1 MTLFFPAFLT
11 AAVAPG
17 RVRRA
22 VRLPGG
28 SAWRAGVSVALLGAC
43 LALAGCSS
51 QPPVPDW
58 QITAHDSAQRAVAAF
73 LQGRPR
79 VDALE
84 WQRARAATA
93 RTGDAVLLARLELL
107 HCAAEVASLQLGP
120 CAPFEALRADAAL
133 AERAYADYLQGR
145 MDASQRALLPAAQQ
159 AVAAAAPGQAGTA
172 LQGVA
177 DPLSRLV
184 AAAVLLQT
192 GRADPAVMVLATE
205 TASAQGWRRPLLA
218 WLLVQQ
224 QRAQAAG
231 AAAEVAR
238 LQRRIDIVESAGDKP

>member
-1 MTLFFPAFLT
+1 MTLCSPVSLIT
-11 AAVAPG
+11 AAPG
-17 RVRRA
+17 RARRTGL
-22 VRLPGG
+22 RHLTRG
-28 SAWRAGVSVALLGAC
+28 WRAGVLAALLGVC
-43 LALAGCSS
+43 LALTGCSS

-79 VDALE
+79 VDNLE
-84 WQRARAATA
+84 WERARAATA

-120 CAPFEALRADAAL
+120 CAAFEALRPDAAL

-145 MDASQRALLPAAQQ
+145 MDASQLALLPAAQQ
-159 AVAAAAPGQAGTA
+159 AVAAAGSGDAAAA

-184 AAAVLLQT
+184 AAAVLLQS
-192 GRADPAVMVLATE
+192 GRADPAVMVLATD

-231 AAAEVAR
+231 AVAEVAR
-238 LQRRIDIVESAGDKP
+238 LQRRIAIVESVGAAP